1 MQKDSVTFAIVL
13 SLIDF
18 FLSMVMISFIGLVLK
33 MLPLLNRFGK
43 FDEEKM
49 RRGH

>member
-1 MQKDSVTFAIVL
+1 MQKDSVTFAVLL

-18 FLSMVMISFIGLVLK
+18 FLSILMISAIGVVLK
-33 MLPLLNRFGK
+33 LLPRLNRLGRL
-43 FDEEKM
+43 DEESM